1 MKKDPSQEF
10 ITLICSL
17 YNDHYDDR
25 EEDSSIGGED
35 WVPGVKANHQ
45 SLAAFQKELR
55 DNHNISLST
64 SKLRKI
70 LITGGVWTTE
80 RSREVAELFGELGS
94 IGAVAEALDVTE
106 SLVTMYLPY
115 GRIVYGLEDKTGNAR
130 RIERYRARKE
140 AAEWKV
146 ALWMKVVDHEGEEFR
161 TSGRGITFTYNI
173 SEPGSGGGRHYEGEN
188 IEGYGNELWITRSG
202 EVKRKSISRSTVEL
216 AYSNALKVEE
226 EEGCVSGP
234 RKLGV
239 PGARSYLYAMFLA
252 FGYIKRGGTEPP
264 LEIIISSP
272 DQQ

>member
-1 MKKDPSQEF
+1 MKKDPSAEF
-10 ITLICSL
+10 IILICSL

-35 WVPGVKANHQ
+35 WTPGVKANHQ

-55 DNHNISLST
+55 DNHNITLST

-70 LITGGVWTTE
+70 LITGGMWTTE
-80 RSREVAELFGELGS
+80 RSREVAELFEELGS
-94 IGAVAEALDVTE
+94 IKAVAEALDVTE

-115 GRIVYGLEDKTGNAR
+115 GRIVYDLDDKTRNAR
-130 RIERYRARKE
+130 RIENYRARKE

-146 ALWMKVVDHEGEEFR
+146 GLWKTVVEHEGEEFR
-161 TSGRGITFTYNI
+161 TSGRGSRPGIIFTYSI
-173 SEPGSGGGRHYEGEN
+173 SSPSSGGGRYYDGESV
-188 IEGYGNELWITRSG
+188 EGYGNELWITRSG

-216 AYSNALKVEE
+216 AYSNALKVEK

-252 FGYIKRGGTEPP
+252 FGYIKKGRN
-264 LEIIISSP
+264 
-272 DQQ
+272 